1 MVLHERSVPSCLRR
15 ADAHRASAS
24 ASERAPCSEPAPC
37 SEGRGAVAA
46 SPRSGAAKALVALA
60 GLGAALLGTAGE
72 AAAQKLAPKPTIG
85 ASVVRG
91 GKHCLD
97 EQQNK
102 LMLNHYTAGS
112 INPLGIETQLRLS
125 FCTPLIEKPGL
136 LFDFSKLDAGLVMF
150 ISPTH
155 VHVGPSLTVAPLSF
169 LVFRA
174 ELTGFYIWPIPL
186 QGAGFNRVQAEK
198 TSPQQRGCFLDKDQ
212 PTPEQLKAMGDP
224 RYDPNDPYQKTPIA
238 NPGQLYCDY
247 DPSQGQTPI
256 NAFHDDL
263 LNRPANGLRAGQ
275 STYGVRALLGV
286 TLQGAIP
293 LGKKADL
300 LFADGLSTEFWRVA
314 PGGDEGYYYLARRDV
329 MMRTSGDWVIANT
342 AALLVSIKVRPNV
355 ALRIGATDDL
365 VYTPNFGYLGNV
377 AAGLLSISVPNL
389 RGLAKQFAFFLR
401 VGGFT
406 NHAFRGKET
415 APWTIA
421 GGFDI
426 TYEIWK
432 RSTKKMQSLEDADAA
447 ANAPGSSVNAPDQVP
462 TSTPS
467 PAAGEP
473 AGSAADPSQPPPPSA
488 PSGS

>member
-1 MVLHERSVPSCLRR
+1 MSPDRL
-15 ADAHRASAS
+15 SAS
-24 ASERAPCSEPAPC
+24 KT
-37 SEGRGAVAA
+37 
-46 SPRSGAAKALVALA
+46 RSALVAA
-60 GLGAALLGTAGE
+60 AVALGALGAVLLGTASD

-97 EQQNK
+97 EQQSK

-125 FCTPLIEKPGL
+125 FCTPLIERPGL
-136 LFDFSKLDAGLVMF
+136 LFDFSKLDAGLVTF

-155 VHVGPSLTVAPLSF
+155 VHVGPSLHVAPLSF

-174 ELTGFYIWPIPL
+174 EVTGFYIWPIPL
-186 QGAGFNRVQAEK
+186 QGAGFNRVQADK
-198 TSPQQRGCFLDKDQ
+198 TSPQMRGCYRDRNR
-212 PTPEQLKAMGDP
+212 PTPEQLAAQGDQS
-224 RYDPNDPYQKTPIA
+224 YAGDPYQKTPIA
-238 NPGQLYCDY
+238 DPDNLYCDY
-247 DPSQGQTPI
+247 DPSQGETPI
-256 NAFHDDL
+256 NAFHDEL
-263 LNRPANGLRAGQ
+263 LNRPANGLRAAQ
-275 STYGVRALLGV
+275 STYGIRALLGV

-300 LFADGLSTEFWRVA
+300 LFADGLSAEFWRVA
-314 PGGDEGYYYLARRDV
+314 PGGDDGYYYLARRDV
-329 MMRTSGDWVIANT
+329 MMMTAGDWVIANT
-342 AALLVSIKVRPNV
+342 AALLVSIKVHPNV
-355 ALRIGATDDL
+355 ALRLGATDDL

-432 RSTKKMQSLEDADAA
+432 RPTKKMQDLEAADAA
-447 ANAPGSSVNAPDQVP
+447 AQPSSSGGPSPDQ
-462 TSTPS
+462 
-467 PAAGEP
+467 A
-473 AGSAADPSQPPPPSA
+473 PPSA
-488 PSGS
+488 PAPSGDPAQSTQPSGSPLDPNQQPPADPSGT